1 MENLPSFSNPNVTFY
16 QSWSDYLAPYPR
28 LFMQIAQWFLY
39 GISIILYSLGK
50 AVQTAYMKT
59 FEFFSFGGIFLNP
72 SDPTYQAWGLGKIAA
87 LFLYAGIVALV
98 LYMGFK
104 MLQLMWTGGKKGR
117 EFPKGVVLTLATLVF
132 LGPLWGIVS
141 RTAPAIVQDL
151 VGGNNQSIQTK
162 LWANNSTNLYDLASH
177 KFDASTVKDSRASI
191 NDEDI
196 RGPLYKS
203 LMTDGDYEKKLGKDK
218 YQVFQY
224 KLGAD
229 KTVQKTTGSK
239 LIGGDLFRDEYPVMK
254 VNWLGIILGEVVFI
268 IVTFFAI
275 IKVVKAI
282 YILAFYIGSSVYF
295 GLRDGT
301 EGKRVQEILKQI
313 EGEVTAIVLSP
324 VSLIFFF
331 AWIDFAFNLLN
342 NWNLD
347 TMTFA
352 ILSIGVLIGGL
363 AGLDKG
369 FSLIEGWTGT
379 TTKNNPMAN
388 IMGAQMA
395 ARGLGGIGRKLG
407 START
412 AISTAKGD
420 RNNKKHQV
428 NEHGKNADDDGN
440 KVPTAGQAKSN
451 PDGQGK
457 KPSINKHRGAKAA
470 KNLGAIAGV
479 TSHPI
484 KTAKSAGKAGKNAAL
499 DAARAGKDA
508 AVDKAKSAAK
518 NVKDYGKNLQDS
530 FSEGHQAAKDFADQN
545 PTGKTVSPDSIN
557 AHQNEPSGG
566 AVSEQPDRSNVP
578 NTQPEVNRHSVPAGP
593 TGQSNNPPV
602 RQPAP
607 EKKPIAGSPVKPS
620 ASQGPKQSKTGPA
633 TTKAKSQKEQDVDFI
648 KDIFNDKNKS

>member
-1 MENLPSFSNPNVTFY
+1 MENLPGFTSPNITFY
-16 QSWSDYLAPYPR
+16 QSWSDYLSPYPR

-395 ARGLGGIGRKLG
+395 ARGIGGIGRKIG
-407 START
+407 STSRK
-412 AISTAKGD
+412 AISAAKGD
-420 RNNKKHQV
+420 SSKKYKV
-428 NEHGKNADDDGN
+428 NQHGQNADAGE
-440 KVPTAGQAKSN
+440 KTVPNLGQEKTNQNNQS
-451 PDGQGK
+451 K
-457 KPSINKHRGAKAA
+457 KPSLNNHRGAKIA
-470 KNLGAIAGV
+470 KNLGTMAGIA
-479 TSHPI
+479 SHPI
-484 KTAKSAGKAGKNAAL
+484 KTAKAAGRAGKDTTL

-508 AVDKAKSAAK
+508 AVNKAKSAAK
-518 NVKDYGKNLQDS
+518 NVKNYGNTLQDN
-530 FSEGHQAAKDFADQN
+530 FREGNQAAKNFADQN
-545 PTGKTVSPDSIN
+545 PTGQTVSPDSIN
-557 AHQNEPSGG
+557 AHQNESS
-566 AVSEQPDRSNVP
+566 A
-578 NTQPEVNRHSVPAGP
+578 QPEVNRHSAPAGP
-593 TGQSNNPPV
+593 TGQTTNPIV
-602 RQPAP
+602 QQPAP
-607 EKKPIAGSPVKPS
+607 EKKPIAGAPVNPS
-620 ASQGPKQSKTGPA
+620 ASQGPKPSKTGSA
-633 TTKAKSQKEQDVDFI
+633 TTKEKSQKEQDLDFI
-648 KDIFNDKNKS
+648 KGIFNDKNKS